1 MNNSLKLE
9 MDKEFDKKTN
19 LEGIYSKYKTRRKV
33 RKRNAVVGSLS
44 TVFVTLIAVIF
55 ASNIKEYNNISEN
68 LSGDIIINNS
78 SNNIEYKDIIK
89 VNPLGITS
97 ENDGARGIDSD
108 LIYEYEF
115 LKRIA
120 EVNDLEVSW
129 QRKIYIPENDNQK
142 WEEFSKFQ
150 ENVIYYDFKDNKNT
164 TIEITF
170 SENKL
175 RGESIPV
182 KHEGTETSIIQ
193 NQELQIFERQIPEE
207 EKNITGKALFNINGM
222 NFKVYVYDVSH
233 EEFIKIIRT
242 IIIEYKKDY

>member
-1 MNNSLKLE
+1 MDNSLKLE
-9 MDKEFDKKTN
+9 MDKEFDKEVN

-44 TVFVTLIAVIF
+44 TVFVTLIAVICV
-55 ASNIKEYNNISEN
+55 SSMKEYNNIAEN
-68 LSGDIIINNS
+68 LSGDIIINNP
-78 SNNIEYKDIIK
+78 SNNKEYKDIIK
-89 VNPLGITS
+89 VNQLGITS
-97 ENDGARGIDSD
+97 ENDGARGVDSD
-108 LIYEYEF
+108 LIYEYKF

-120 EVNDLEVSW
+120 EVNNLEISW
-129 QRKIYIPENDNQK
+129 QRKIYVPEYNGQK
-142 WEEFSKFQ
+142 WEDFSKFQ
-150 ENVIYYDFKDNKNT
+150 ENVIYYDFKDNKEP

-182 KHEGTETSIIQ
+182 IHEGIETSVIQ
-193 NQELQIFERQIPEE
+193 NQELQIFERQISEV

-233 EEFIKIIRT
+233 KEFIEIIRT
-242 IIIEYKKDY
+242 TIIEYKKDY